1 MKNKNG
7 FISMSLVYSFLVLF
21 LFLMMSIINC
31 YLKKNTY
38 LEALDTQVSKDISIT
53 KDAKS
58 SLLSTILEDNIT
70 VPAYTLNLKNISNN
84 TIKNGNGLFYID
96 DKTKTDENNDGY
108 GSKIYFFR
116 AFYYFK

>member
-38 LEALDTQVSKDISIT
+38 LEALDSQVSKDISIT

-58 SLLSTILEDNIT
+58 SLLSTILEDNISI
-70 VPAYTLNLKNISNN
+70 PSYTLNLKNISNN
-84 TIKNGNGLFYID
+84 TVKNGNGLFYIFSD
-96 DKTKTDENNDGY
+96 FSTQIKGTEYTNKT
-108 GSKIYFFR
+108 IF
-116 AFYYFK
+116 